1 MFAYARPMT
10 NGADAGATKGFAGS
24 RTAQI
29 TMLAELSLFIGASGV
44 HPHLPNETVYEE
56 LDEEHI
62 SQVGLCRRWEA
73 AKDAPRPS

>member
-29 TMLAELSLFIGASGV
+29 TMLAEVSLFIEASGV
-44 HPHLPNETVYEE
+44 HPHLPNEAVYEE

-62 SQVGLCRRWEA
+62 SQVGLCRFWEA

>member
-1 MFAYARPMT
+1 MT

-62 SQVGLCRRWEA
+62 SQVGLCRCWEA